1 MNILITGVAGFIG
14 FHTAMRYLAQGEN
27 VIGIDSLNDYY
38 DVSLKEAR
46 LSKLSDYDKFE
57 FFKLDINNKESL
69 DKIECPTLCIFGDLD
84 KMVPLKVG
92 NKMAEIIKNSQVK
105 VIQNCGHMII
115 YEKAFEMRKLVKEFL
130 LN

>member
-46 LSKLSDYDKFE
+46 YQNLVTMINLSFS
-57 FFKLDINNKESL
+57 S
-69 DKIECPTLCIFGDLD
+69 
-84 KMVPLKVG
+84 
-92 NKMAEIIKNSQVK
+92 
-105 VIQNCGHMII
+105 
-115 YEKAFEMRKLVKEFL
+115 
-130 LN
+130 